1 VSDAPRYLIAGPAWV
16 GDMVMAQSLFISIK
30 QREPGAQI
38 DVLAPAWSVPLL
50 ARMPEVHEAITVPIG
65 HGEFGLAARWRIGR
79 ELRAS
84 RYDRAIVLPRSLK
97 AALIPF
103 FAGARVRTG
112 YRGEMRYGLLNDIR
126 PLDKSVLTQTVQR
139 FVALGQVRSAPLP
152 PPIPVPR
159 LRIDA
164 ANQQRLL
171 AALDLTLERPA
182 IAFMP
187 GAEYGPAKQWPLAH
201 YAELASALVA
211 EGYQVWLLGSA
222 RDREAATQIAAGLEQ
237 THNLCGR
244 TELVDAVDLL
254 ALCEAAVS
262 NDSGLMHVAAA
273 VGTPLV
279 ALYGSSTPAY
289 TPPLTDKAEVLY
301 LGLDCSPCFKREC
314 PLGHKN
320 CLERITA
327 GDALA
332 ALKRVVQ
339 RNDTQKEA

>member
-1 VSDAPRYLIAGPAWV
+1 
-16 GDMVMAQSLFISIK
+16 MAQSLFISIK

-50 ARMPEVHEAITVPIG
+50 ARMPEVSEAITVPIG
-65 HGEFGLAARWRIGR
+65 HGEFGLAARRRIGR
-79 ELRAS
+79 ELRAR
-84 RYDRAIVLPRSLK
+84 RYDRAIVLPRSFK

-139 FVALGQVRSAPLP
+139 FVALGQENSAPLP
-152 PPIPVPR
+152 PRIPEPR

-201 YAELASALVA
+201 YAELAAALVGQ
-211 EGYQVWLLGSA
+211 GYQIWLLGSA
-222 RDREAATQIAAGLEQ
+222 RDREAAAQIAAGQEH

-244 TELVDAVDLL
+244 TELVDTVDLI

-289 TPPLTDKAEVLY
+289 TPPLTDKVEVLY

-327 GDALA
+327 CDALA
-332 ALKRVVQ
+332 AVIRVVQ
-339 RNDTQKEA
+339 RNDTQKEE